1 MTTLQVHLVML
12 ALGLLA
18 FWLLAGYFGNRK
30 SRSSR
35 LRRQWWLGALAAV
48 AVAVSPLSRFWRPTD
63 TGIQMLTQSLLIAA
77 IFLLALLLAALL
89 VGSLKSLRNKPSQTP
104 LMINGHITGTN
115 APTTQAGLSPILIN
129 ADGPAA
135 TSSTQTASLAS
146 TAADDTVTVANG
158 VTIDKSRDVT
168 RDEQD
173 NAQAPDQHS
182 DHQQTDTVKLPPDQE
197 NITQRHVKDIE
208 SVVPMHNKHDATQ
221 TLDESISGTNAA
233 NDNESN
239 EELILEENPFDNP
252 ISDTLAVEEE
262 LDLPTIPNDTQQ
274 LDLSETEH
282 LFAEMRSQQDEV
294 ELPDDEELRQAN
306 ETALGTELDLE
317 TKLDSDDGLVVKDK
331 TSVQHKT
338 DHSAAALEAEI
349 EEAEV
354 VDVDEADLEFGNDLT
369 GEYSHPSV
377 HSSDTIQLTDS
388 NSSTDSNSGLALHS
402 VMSSSSVE
410 DTKVPETLDE
420 ALIEAKITAISLQTQ
435 VENLESSILE
445 LDKLRD
451 STISA
456 AEQNKAEQ
464 QQLLKDREALLES
477 EDQARLAAESVI
489 AAQSALID
497 RSKRQQAI
505 ATTLLNEERKRLNAL
520 QQEIARSRKMAR
532 TAANLAR
539 RAAVAQQ
546 ESRVVAKREQNARI
560 KSQESTRKAVDI
572 ARNAICALAA
582 EERKRGITRH

>member
-18 FWLLAGYFGNRK
+18 FWLLAGYFSKPK

-48 AVAVSPLSRFWRPTD
+48 AVSASPLSRIWRPTD
-63 TGIQMLTQSLLIAA
+63 TGIQLLTQSLLIAA
-77 IFLLALLLAALL
+77 IFLLALLLVVLL
-89 VGSLKSLRNKPSQTP
+89 VGSLKGLRNRSKQTP
-104 LMINGHITGTN
+104 LMINGHTTGTN
-115 APTTQAGLSPILIN
+115 APTTQAGSSPILIN

-135 TSSTQTASLAS
+135 TSSTQAASLVS
-146 TAADDTVTVANG
+146 TAADDTATIANG
-158 VTIDKSRDVT
+158 ATIDKSRDVT

-173 NAQAPDQHS
+173 NVQASDQHS
-182 DHQQTDTVKLPPDQE
+182 DQQQTDTVKLPPDQK

-221 TLDESISGTNAA
+221 TLDESISGTTAA
-233 NDNESN
+233 NDNESI
-239 EELILEENPFDNP
+239 EELTLEDNPFDNP

-262 LDLPTIPNDTQQ
+262 LDLPTIPNDTQR
-274 LDLSETEH
+274 LDLSETEQ
-282 LFAEMRSQQDEV
+282 LFAEIRSQQTEV
-294 ELPDDEELRQAN
+294 QLPDDEELRQAN
-306 ETALGTELDLE
+306 ETTLGTELDLE
-317 TKLDSDDGLVVKDK
+317 TELASDDGLVVQDE
-331 TSVQHKT
+331 TSIQHNT
-338 DHSAAALEAEI
+338 DHNSAALEAEI

-369 GEYSHPSV
+369 GEYAHPSV

-388 NSSTDSNSGLALHS
+388 NLSPDSNSGF
-402 VMSSSSVE
+402 MSSSSVE
-410 DTKVPETLDE
+410 ETKVPETLDE

-435 VENLESSILE
+435 VDNLESSILE

-477 EDQARLAAESVI
+477 EDQARRAAESVI

-505 ATTLLNEERKRLNAL
+505 ATTLLTKERKRLNAL

-560 KSQESTRKAVDI
+560 KSQESTRKAVNI
-572 ARNAICALAA
+572 ARNAISALAA

>member
-1 MTTLQVHLVML
+1 ML

-18 FWLLAGYFGNRK
+18 FWLLAGYFSKPK

-48 AVAVSPLSRFWRPTD
+48 AVSASPLSRIWRPTD
-63 TGIQMLTQSLLIAA
+63 TGIQLLTQSLLIAA
-77 IFLLALLLAALL
+77 IFLLALLLVVLL
-89 VGSLKSLRNKPSQTP
+89 VGSLKGLRNRSKQTP
-104 LMINGHITGTN
+104 LMINGHTTGTN
-115 APTTQAGLSPILIN
+115 APTTQAGSSPILIN

-135 TSSTQTASLAS
+135 TSSTQAASLVS
-146 TAADDTVTVANG
+146 TAADDTATIANG
-158 VTIDKSRDVT
+158 ATIDKSRDVT

-173 NAQAPDQHS
+173 NVQASDQHS
-182 DHQQTDTVKLPPDQE
+182 DQQQTDTVKLPPDQK

-221 TLDESISGTNAA
+221 TLDESISGTTAA
-233 NDNESN
+233 NDNESI
-239 EELILEENPFDNP
+239 EELTLEDNPFDNP

-262 LDLPTIPNDTQQ
+262 LDLPTIPNDTQR
-274 LDLSETEH
+274 LDLSETEQ
-282 LFAEMRSQQDEV
+282 LFAEIRSQQTEV
-294 ELPDDEELRQAN
+294 QLPDDEELRQAN
-306 ETALGTELDLE
+306 ETTLGTELDLE
-317 TKLDSDDGLVVKDK
+317 TELASDDGLVVQDE
-331 TSVQHKT
+331 TSIQHNT
-338 DHSAAALEAEI
+338 DHNSAALEAEI

-369 GEYSHPSV
+369 GEYAHPSV

-388 NSSTDSNSGLALHS
+388 NLSPDSNSGF
-402 VMSSSSVE
+402 MSSSSVE
-410 DTKVPETLDE
+410 ETKVPETLDE

-435 VENLESSILE
+435 VDNLESSILE

-477 EDQARLAAESVI
+477 EDQARRAAESVI

-505 ATTLLNEERKRLNAL
+505 ATTLLTKERKRLNAL

-560 KSQESTRKAVDI
+560 KSQESTRKAVNI
-572 ARNAICALAA
+572 ARNAISALAA